1 MKIDMTK
8 LNKKADIVAAE
19 VEEARAAALE
29 VTTLADAIKKINA
42 LETRLA
48 ALEATP

>member
-8 LNKKADIVAAE
+8 LSKRADIVAAE
-19 VEEARAAALE
+19 VEEARVAALE
-29 VTTLADAIKKINA
+29 VTTLADAIKRINE

>member
-8 LNKKADIVAAE
+8 LSKRADIVAAE
-19 VEEARAAALE
+19 AEEARVAALE
-29 VTTLADAIKKINA
+29 VTTLADAIKRINE

>member
-8 LNKKADIVAAE
+8 LNKKVDIVAAE
-19 VEEARAAALE
+19 VEEARVAALE
-29 VTTLADAIKKINA
+29 VTTLADAIKRINE
-42 LETRLA
+42 LETRLT